1 MSETKRPT
9 FLEFRAQLKRLTLA
23 QVEAWLKRHGWTRR
37 DEGGGSCWW
46 NPEGSMG
53 FHLAGERGPIGG
65 WPESLFWQAGRRAGL
80 WPDEVAAEMEAGR

>member
-1 MSETKRPT
+1 
-9 FLEFRAQLKRLTLA
+9 
-23 QVEAWLKRHGWTRR
+23 
-37 DEGGGSCWW
+37 
-46 NPEGSMG
+46 MG